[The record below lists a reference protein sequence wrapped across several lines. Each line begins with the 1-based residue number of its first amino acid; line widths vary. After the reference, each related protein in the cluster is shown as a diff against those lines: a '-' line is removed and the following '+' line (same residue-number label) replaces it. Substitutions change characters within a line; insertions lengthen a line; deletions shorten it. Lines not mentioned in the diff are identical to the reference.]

1 MEEKAT
7 FEFDPVEI
15 GGDSRFSRFLASVDW
30 RQTMVV
36 DWDAAETWE
45 EGQFL
50 GGNGPRH
57 TMPFEAHNGSV
68 EIDDDVVLM
77 AVESTIDEFKRGAQ
91 WIEVEW
97 RRGEANVNVRHQTP
111 DRTLETLKA
120 SVVKGN
126 PD

>member
-1 MEEKAT
+1 MKEKVT

-57 TMPFEAHNGSV
+57 RLAGIAGRITV
-68 EIDDDVVLM
+68 QDDGGLV
-77 AVESTIDEFKRGAQ
+77 AK
-91 WIEVEW
+91 
-97 RRGEANVNVRHQTP
+97 
-111 DRTLETLKA
+111 TLEALRPSA
-120 SVVKGN
+120 HQV
-126 PD
+126 